1 MVGILFSRDNTSI
14 SQRQS
19 YLQERDLLRV
29 RVISNLGKYL
39 QRMDS
44 EGKDTNLHEL
54 DEDDKDF
61 ERGIILGFF
70 G

>member
-1 MVGILFSRDNTSI
+1 MVGILFPRGNTSI

-29 RVISNLGKYL
+29 RVISNLGKDL

-61 ERGIILGFF
+61 ERGIILCFF